1 MELIINNDM
10 QYKMP
15 IINYSRHFGSIQEKT
30 MNFMLLVDER
40 IDSFISLLVGIKDLI
55 INHISVINSNN
66 EFVYNFAVE
75 NGKIIAIEDKIISNE
90 SRIVVITI
98 CFDQIEL

>member
-1 MELIINNDM
+1 MELIINNNI

-30 MNFMLLVDER
+30 MNFMLLVDEH
-40 IDSFISLLVGIKDLI
+40 IDSFISLLIEIKDLI
-55 INHISVINSNN
+55 INHISIINSNN
-66 EFVYNFAVE
+66 EFLYNFAVK
-75 NGKIIAIEDKIISNE
+75 NGKIIAIEDKIIADE

-98 CFDQIEL
+98 YFD